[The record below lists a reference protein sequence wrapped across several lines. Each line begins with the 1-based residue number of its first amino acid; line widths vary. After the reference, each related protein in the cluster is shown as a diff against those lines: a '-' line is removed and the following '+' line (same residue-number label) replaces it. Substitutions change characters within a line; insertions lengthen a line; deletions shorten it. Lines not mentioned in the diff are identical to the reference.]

1 MILPEETSTPGVLT
15 EPAYR
20 VVVALNDQ
28 NIQAY
33 GKATALRAGM
43 RLDADIVIEERSLLR
58 WLFDPVFS
66 IKGQL

>member
-1 MILPEETSTPGVLT
+1 MILPEEASTPGVLT

-28 NIQAY
+28 SIQAY